1 MKLPPLTALRAAEA
15 AARTGSIAAAAAELG
30 VSAPAVSQQLKLL
43 EEHLGR
49 KLFDRGRMGV
59 TPTDAGRAVL
69 PHLTEGFERLAKV
82 AEIGTD
88 VRAPGR
94 LVVSAAASVAIKW
107 LPATLREAREAIPG
121 LQVELR
127 MEEDPVDFGD
137 RGPDVRIGYGALPY
151 SGLAREPLVQDFLLP
166 MCAPDQ
172 VGPFE
177 DERHIHTDWGGS
189 YATPP
194 VWKDW
199 AALADRAAPDPRL
212 GQRAGAS
219 ALALDMASQG
229 MGVALC
235 QALLAR
241 RDLDAGRVVI
251 PFGPAIPFRDPY
263 TICYRD
269 RAAQPGVRPGVRPGV
284 APLVAFLKKAAAR
297 DVAAVNPPSA

>member
-1 MKLPPLTALRAAEA
+1 MNLPPLTALRAAEA

-69 PHLTEGFERLAKV
+69 PHLTDGFEHLAKV

-94 LVVSAAASVAIKW
+94 LVISAAASVAIKW
-107 LPATLREAREAIPG
+107 LPAALSEARAALPG
-121 LQVELR
+121 LRVELR

-137 RGPDVRIGYGALPY
+137 RGPDLRIGYGDLPY
-151 SGLAREPLVQDFLLP
+151 SGLVREPLVQDFLLP

-172 VGPFE
+172 AAPF
-177 DERHIHTDWGGS
+177 DDDRYIHTDWGGS

-199 AALADRAAPDPRL
+199 AALAGRDAPDPRR

-219 ALALDMASQG
+219 ALALDMAARG
-229 MGVALC
+229 MGLALC
-235 QALLAR
+235 QALLGK

-251 PFGPAIPFRDPY
+251 PFGPAIPFREPY

-269 RAAQPGVRPGVRPGV
+269 RGARPGV
-284 APLVAFLKKAAAR
+284 APLVAYLKEAAAR
-297 DVAAVNPPSA
+297 DVAAIRAISPPSA